1 MTHLQ
6 SRNAAE
12 YAQLIALQDELAN
25 QNTREAI
32 ADEEIQYRTVYDLSN
47 EAEDLGID
55 LDE

>member
-12 YAQLIALQDELAN
+12 YAQLIALQEELTN
-25 QNTREAI
+25 PMPV
-32 ADEEIQYRTVYDLSN
+32 DVSEEEVQYRTVYDMSN

-55 LDE
+55 LDG

>member
-12 YAQLIALQDELAN
+12 YAQLIALQEELTHPVAVVPSDEDV
-25 QNTREAI
+25 E
-32 ADEEIQYRTVYDLSN
+32 YRTVYDLSN

-55 LDE
+55 LDG